1 MEHKYNKALK
11 ELADASAVVHSV
23 VPVLICDEH
32 LFVCTK
38 SIGVNRLL
46 EHMPLKRSIADRF
59 NSEAIEKINDRD
71 VRVFFTEF
79 GLGNISAPAVITKGV
94 FSGQPYISVI
104 LEPKLVFN
112 SFLPD
117 KYHDEPLGAVADSLD
132 SLLNMSETDTSELKH
147 RCLQLSR
154 LCSILGTHSLPKPI
168 VPSPAVS
175 IPEFIDLFASNCE
188 TAMPLVGMSI
198 QRIPIT
204 AASPNTNIPSRIL
217 QMTLSTLLMSALSFS
232 SDGNIE
238 LKCIYSKDDSK
249 AEISFAASIAT
260 ELAAKA
266 ENFADF
272 ENIAIPMR
280 LELSALKTVAPIH
293 GIDIGFSVENEKII
307 FSCRIPA
314 FYGRTAEM
322 HSSDEVISTEFI
334 QMLREMYDFVS
345 VHRKLG

>member
-1 MEHKYNKALK
+1 MEHKYNKKLK
-11 ELADASAVVHSV
+11 ELADASAVLHSV

-38 SIGVNRLL
+38 SIGVDRLL

-59 NSEAIEKINDRD
+59 TSEAIEKINNRN

-94 FSGQPYISVI
+94 VSEQPYVSVI
-104 LEPKLVFN
+104 LEPKLIFT
-112 SFLPD
+112 SLLPD
-117 KYHDEPLGAVADSLD
+117 KYCDEACCAIADSLD
-132 SLLNMSETDTSELKH
+132 SLLNASEKNTSMLKH

-168 VPSPAVS
+168 VPSPAIN

-204 AASPNTNIPSRIL
+204 AASPSTNIPSRLFQI
-217 QMTLSTLLMSALSFS
+217 TVSTLLMSALSFS
-232 SDGNIE
+232 SNGNIE
-238 LKCIYSKDDSK
+238 LSCIELKDDNK
-249 AEISFAASIAT
+249 VEISFAASIT
-260 ELAAKA
+260 KELAAA
-266 ENFADF
+266 VDNYSNFEDT
-272 ENIAIPMR
+272 AIPMR
-280 LELSALKTVAPIH
+280 LELSALKSVAPIY
-293 GIDIGFSVENEKII
+293 GIDIGFSIENEKIT
-307 FSCRIPA
+307 FFCRIPT

-322 HSSDEVISTEFI
+322 HSSDEVISIEFM
-334 QMLREMYDFVS
+334 QMLREMYDFVTEQ
-345 VHRKLG
+345 RKFG